1 MPRER
6 KKLGGGALLEKKE
19 DIAIVVERLL
29 SNLNEATLDH
39 EPGSLSS
46 AVLLIEGTTVGAGML
61 AIPSVTQESGFLA
74 SAVTCVTCW
83 IYMVCSCCFNLNP

>member
-39 EPGSLSS
+39 EPGELQTSLFSLSVSLSLSFLFSLFCVEMNFFFFLS
-46 AVLLIEGTTVGAGML
+46 ALHFAL
-61 AIPSVTQESGFLA
+61 QRD
-74 SAVTCVTCW
+74 
-83 IYMVCSCCFNLNP
+83 